1 MASAVDERPVVD
13 QRFQIFDAGFED
25 VSVES
30 EKIIEYRPIAKID
43 RGQSI
48 DIAVPRSGSY
58 YYDLSRSYMRV
69 ELKISKNAEGKL
81 TAEDKVALANQPLF
95 SIFQSWQFLIENV
108 DFARNTGPLL
118 GYKALLD
125 SLLYR
130 STEYLESA
138 GQSALFYKD
147 TSGAMNATDP
157 AASKGVNQG
166 LVQRY
171 NVTKDGTNVTLR
183 AALPLDL
190 TSLSGYLPNAMEI
203 RVRLFPAKDAF
214 ALISGD
220 PTETYEI
227 HIRQAALCLLA
238 ITPSPRMLQLHAEE
252 FKKKNA
258 VYHYDKSVLKS
269 YSISKGNSTFEVE
282 SLFGSSIP
290 KELVV
295 TFVATSA
302 FLGAQKENA
311 YDFANW
317 GINKLTFDVE
327 NLPAKTFQPDFDG
340 HNFTEE
346 YNSLYSSPTGAA
358 RSGIINLNDFKSGY
372 AIFRVCN
379 IESMFKTKVG
389 HSRLT
394 VTFKSQ
400 LTKGVTCIIYAKFA
414 SRFEIDATR
423 NIL

>member
-1 MASAVDERPVVD
+1 MSTSAKDTPVMD
-13 QRFQIFDAGFED
+13 QRFQIFDGGIED

-58 YYDLSRSYMRV
+58 YYDLSRSYMKV
-69 ELKISKNAEGKL
+69 EVKITKSKEVAL
-81 TAEDKVALANQPLF
+81 TADDKCAFVNQPLF
-95 SIFQSWQFLIENV
+95 SIFQSWQFLLENV
-108 DFARNTGPLL
+108 DFARSTGPML

-130 STEYLESA
+130 STEYLESS

-147 TSGAMNATDP
+147 TSGAMSATDP

-171 NVTKDGTNVTLR
+171 NVTKAGNYVTLR

-190 TSLSGYLPNAMEI
+190 TSLNAYLPNAMEI
-203 RVRLFPAKDAF
+203 RVRLFPAKESF
-214 ALISGD
+214 GLISAD
-220 PTETYEI
+220 PTEIYEI
-227 HIRQAALCLLA
+227 HINQVSLCLLA
-238 ITPSPRMLQLHAEE
+238 ITPSPRMLQLHSEE

-258 VYHYDKSVLKS
+258 VYHYDRSVLKS
-269 YSISKGNSTFEVE
+269 YSISTGSSSFEVE

-295 TFVATSA
+295 TFVSTSS
-302 FLGAQKENA
+302 FLGAQKENP
-311 YDFANW
+311 YDLQNW
-317 GINKLTFDVE
+317 KINKLSFDVE
-327 NLPAKTFQPDFDG
+327 SLPVKTFTPDFEG
-340 HNFTEE
+340 HKFIDE
-346 YNSLYSSPTGAA
+346 YNNLYSSPTGAA

-372 AIFRVCN
+372 TIFRVYN
-379 IESMFKTKVG
+379 IESMFKTKTG

-394 VTFKSQ
+394 VTFKDA
-400 LTKGVTCIIYAKFA
+400 LTQGVTCLIYAKFA